1 MRLCLK
7 LRPEPEVPT
16 PLEFL
21 FAAQKKTTKD
31 EKSEKCVFSAGF
43 GVISDVFSKRRTMTG
58 SILRGIGSFYTV
70 LCDEDGREYTL
81 RAQKKLRHQK
91 MTPMVGD
98 HVRFTPGQ
106 GEEDGWLEEILPRKS
121 MMERPS
127 VANVDML
134 MLVVASVPQPDML
147 LCDKLILRAE
157 KGGMIP
163 AICVNKIDLGDGL
176 AEQIRREY
184 VGTQLRVFSVSA
196 HEGTGIAELR
206 EAMRGRVTCL
216 AGQSAVGKSSL
227 LNALFDLELETG
239 GLSRKT
245 ERGRHTTRR
254 AEMMAVD
261 GMFVLDTPGFS
272 LLELENGIDP
282 QDFAQLYPEYNALAG
297 ECRFQ
302 PCLHDRE
309 PGCAVHAAVDAGKLG
324 AARWQR
330 YRELLAQVREN
341 WKGRYE

>member
-1 MRLCLK
+1 MSVRGAS
-7 LRPEPEVPT
+7 P
-16 PLEFL
+16 
-21 FAAQKKTTKD
+21 
-31 EKSEKCVFSAGF
+31 
-43 GVISDVFSKRRTMTG
+43 RRECMEG

-91 MTPMVGD
+91 LTPMVGD
-98 HVRFTPGQ
+98 RVRFTPGQ
-106 GEEDGWLEEILPRKS
+106 GEEDGWLEEILPRRS
-121 MMERPS
+121 MLVRPS

-134 MLVVASVPQPDML
+134 MLVVASVPAPDLL
-147 LCDKLILRAE
+147 LCDKLILRATQ
-157 KGGMIP
+157 GSMTP

-176 AEQIRREY
+176 ARQIEAEY
-184 VGTQLRVFSVSA
+184 AGTQLRVFSVSA
-196 HEGTGIAELR
+196 HTGEGVGALR

-227 LNALFDLELETG
+227 LNALFGLSLETG

-254 AEMMAVD
+254 AEMMALD

-272 LLELENGIDP
+272 LLELEDAIEP
-282 QDFAQLYPEYNALAG
+282 EAFAQLYPEYNALAG
-297 ECRFQ
+297 ACRFQ

-309 PGCAVHAAVDAGKLG
+309 PGCAVHAAVDRGELS
-324 AARWQR
+324 AARWAR
-330 YRELLAQVREN
+330 YRELLGEVREK
-341 WKGRYE
+341 WKGRYI

>member
-1 MRLCLK
+1 MGIIG
-7 LRPEPEVPT
+7 
-16 PLEFL
+16 FL
-21 FAAQKKTTKD
+21 ILFPFFAALIM
-31 EKSEKCVFSAGF
+31 SC
-43 GVISDVFSKRRTMTG
+43 M
-58 SILRGIGSFYTV
+58 
-70 LCDEDGREYTL
+70 
-81 RAQKKLRHQK
+81 
-91 MTPMVGD
+91 
-98 HVRFTPGQ
+98 
-106 GEEDGWLEEILPRKS
+106 RKS
-121 MMERPS
+121 GLIRRCVQFTLCGIL
-127 VANVDML
+127 VAAVIYFAVTSLISGETVSYQPHTHGIDML

-163 AICVNKIDLGDGL
+163 AICVNKIDLGDEL
-176 AEQIRREY
+176 VQEIRKEY

-196 HEGTGIAELR
+196 HTGEGVAELR
-206 EAMRGRVTCL
+206 EAMRGKVTCL

-272 LLELENGIDP
+272 LLELEPGIDP

-309 PGCAVHAAVDAGKLG
+309 PGCAVHAAVDAGMLG
-324 AARWQR
+324 AERWQR

>member
-1 MRLCLK
+1 
-7 LRPEPEVPT
+7 
-16 PLEFL
+16 
-21 FAAQKKTTKD
+21 
-31 EKSEKCVFSAGF
+31 
-43 GVISDVFSKRRTMTG
+43 MTG

-70 LCDEDGREYTL
+70 LCDEDGQEHTL
-81 RAQKKLRHQK
+81 RAQKKLRHQE

-98 HVRFTPGQ
+98 RVRFTPGQ
-106 GEEDGWLEEILPRKS
+106 GEEDGWLEEILPRRS
-121 MMERPS
+121 AMERPS

-163 AICVNKIDLGDGL
+163 AICVNKIDLGDEL
-176 AEQIRREY
+176 VQEIRKEY

-196 HEGTGIAELR
+196 HTGEGVAELR
-206 EAMRGRVTCL
+206 EAMRGKVTCL

-227 LNALFDLELETG
+227 LNALFDLGLETG

-272 LLELENGIDP
+272 LLELEPGIDP

-302 PCLHDRE
+302 PCLHAQGTGMR
-309 PGCAVHAAVDAGKLG
+309 CACRGRRGDARRGTLAGAIPRTACAGSGKLERTLRVMSERKIRDIALRAGCKSDVSGRRNSPRRG
-324 AARWQR
+324 AGHR
-330 YRELLAQVREN
+330 LAAS
-341 WKGRYE
+341 

>member
-1 MRLCLK
+1 M
-7 LRPEPEVPT
+7 P
-16 PLEFL
+16 
-21 FAAQKKTTKD
+21 
-31 EKSEKCVFSAGF
+31 
-43 GVISDVFSKRRTMTG
+43 G
-58 SILRGIGSFYTV
+58 SILLGIGSFYTV

-106 GEEDGWLEEILPRKS
+106 GEEDGWLEEILPRRS

-134 MLVVASVPQPDML
+134 MLVIASVPQPDML

-163 AICVNKIDLGDGL
+163 AICVNKIDLGDDL
-176 AEQIRREY
+176 SEQIRREY

-196 HEGTGIAELR
+196 HEGTGIPELR
-206 EAMRGRVTCL
+206 EAMRGKVTCL

-227 LNALFDLELETG
+227 LNALFDLG
-239 GLSRKT
+239 
-245 ERGRHTTRR
+245 
-254 AEMMAVD
+254 
-261 GMFVLDTPGFS
+261 
-272 LLELENGIDP
+272 LENGLSP
-282 QDFAQLYPEYNALAG
+282 EEFAQLYPEYNALAG
-297 ECRFQ
+297 SCRFQ

-309 PGCAVHAAVDAGKLG
+309 PGCAVHAAVDAGELG
-324 AARWQR
+324 AARWTR
-330 YRELLAQVREN
+330 YRELLTQVREN